1 MRRNLLDYER
11 LSVNGEKVIA
21 ALLNFSRNIK
31 RSRFE

>member
-21 ALLNFSRNIK
+21 LEFFPK
-31 RSRFE
+31 YKEE